1 MTKTTII
8 VGGSFAGIKAAWG
21 LRHLLDARHRV
32 VVISD
37 KPRTTFRASFPRVIF
52 ENLDPEKITMDLV
65 DNFKDSGIEFICDP
79 MTGVDQAKDEVVC
92 QNQRYHFDYLILAT
106 GARHAYEILP
116 GSSEFAYSVCD
127 PAKILKTREALLN
140 FKGGDFFA
148 GVGSGYTPC
157 DGPPMEIL
165 MDIDHHLREAGVRD
179 KTRLHYISDK
189 ECLLPPAGPQ
199 ITRYLDELFAKRE
212 IIVHREVH
220 LVRMDEKILHF
231 KDGKTM
237 PYDMCVLVP
246 PYRGIEALQNS
257 GLTNERGFVPMD
269 WNTMRADE
277 SIHRNIYAIGDCI
290 GNAGPKQGHLALMQ
304 ATIAAEHVAWRING
318 KGSVRAYLPEFRCV
332 MDQGGG
338 NGLYLYSQYMSD
350 GDAVEIKLGAEP
362 YQSKIRFEQIFMEKK
377 GDIGELHHQMI
388 K

>member
-1 MTKTTII
+1 MAKTTII
-8 VGGSFAGIKAAWG
+8 VGASFAGIKAAWD
-21 LRHLLDARHRV
+21 LRHLTGSEHRILL
-32 VVISD
+32 ISD

-52 ENLDPEKITMDLV
+52 ENLDVEKITMDLAE
-65 DNFKDSGIEFICDP
+65 NFKGSGIEFICDP
-79 MTGVDQAKDEVVC
+79 MTAVDQEKDEVAC
-92 QNQRYHFDYLILAT
+92 QNQRYRFDYLILAT

-116 GSSEFAYSVCD
+116 GSREFAYSVCD
-127 PAKILKTREALLN
+127 PARILDTRKALLN
-140 FKGGDFFA
+140 FKGGEFFA
-148 GVGSGYTPC
+148 GVGAGYTPC

-165 MDIDHHLREAGVRD
+165 MDLDHHLREAGIRD

-189 ECLLPPAGPQ
+189 ECLLPPGGPEVWS
-199 ITRYLDELFAKRE
+199 YLDRHFEKRG
-212 IIVHREVH
+212 IIVHKEVQ
-220 LVRMDEKILHF
+220 LVRLDEKTLYF

-246 PYRGIEALQNS
+246 PYRGIEALKTS
-257 GLTNERGFVPMD
+257 GLINERGFVPVD
-269 WNTMRADE
+269 WNTMRADQ
-277 SIHRNIYAIGDCI
+277 SDHRNVYAVGDCI
-290 GNAGPKQGHLALMQ
+290 GNQGPKQGHLALMQ
-304 ATIAAEHVAWRING
+304 ATVAAEHVAWRINR

-350 GDAVEIKLGAEP
+350 GDVLEIKLGPEP
-362 YQSKIRFEQIFMEKK
+362 YQSKIRFEQIFLEKK